1 MRRSNSSRPPK
12 VRLRFSGTGS
22 RRWRREKAS
31 SCEVSLAPRSPASRI
46 CVRRLRAFS
55 RSPLSRSRSRK
66 LEPVRMTVSRL
77 LKSWAIPPL
86 SWPMACIFCA
96 WNSASRV
103 CSSACCASVASVM
116 SRVILANPS
125 KVPVSPRIGSTTT
138 WARNLVPSLRTRQPL
153 FSKRPSRVAISSAQ
167 AGKPAA
173 WSSGV

>member
-1 MRRSNSSRPPK
+1 
-12 VRLRFSGTGS
+12 
-22 RRWRREKAS
+22 
-31 SCEVSLAPRSPASRI
+31 
-46 CVRRLRAFS
+46 
-55 RSPLSRSRSRK
+55 
-66 LEPVRMTVSRL
+66 MTVSKL

-103 CSSACCASVASVM
+103 CSSACCAWVASVM
-116 SRVILANPS
+116 SRVILAKPS

-153 FSKRPSRVAISSAQ
+153 FSKRPSRVATSSAQ

>member
-1 MRRSNSSRPPK
+1 MASRALIARLRMIISVWVGSVSACHRLWSRSRRTEMLPPKVRRSNSSRPPK

-77 LKSWAIPPL
+77 LKSWATPAV
-86 SWPMACIFCA
+86 SWPTASSRCICCNAASMRSRSVICSRRRSLASARPMA
-96 WNSASRV
+96 ASR
-103 CSSACCASVASVM
+103 SLVM
-116 SRVILANPS
+116 SRA
-125 KVPVSPRIGSTTT
+125 TT
-138 WARNLVPSLRTRQPL
+138 
-153 FSKRPSRVAISSAQ
+153 
-167 AGKPAA
+167 
-173 WSSGV
+173 